1 MIDTA
6 GFIPPFRVLTGENP
20 PLKIVDLGANPIDG
34 QPPYAASFAG
44 GNAQVVGFEPNREA
58 LARLNAQKT
67 PRETYLPHAIGDGGT
82 HTLHMCQAPGMTS
95 LLKPS
100 EEVLNLFHGF
110 PAWGKVTATETL
122 QTRRLDD
129 IPETAGCDY
138 IKLDIQGAEL
148 MTLQNATQ
156 RLQDAV
162 VIHCETEFLQMYAG
176 QPLFSDIELFLRGR
190 GFAFHRFFPIVSRM
204 VVPLSMG
211 EDIYAGMSQQLW
223 ADSVFIRDLTKLDAL
238 TDKQLL
244 AMAAI
249 LHDCYQSL
257 DVVVHVLIAY
267 GKRTGRELAGT
278 YLNNLRASATPQAA

>member
-20 PLKIVDLGANPIDG
+20 PLKIVDIGANPIDG
-34 QPPYAASFAG
+34 PAPYAAILDG
-44 GNAQVVGFEPNREA
+44 GNAEVVGFEPNREA
-58 LARLNAQKT
+58 LANLNERKT
-67 PRETYLPHAIGDGGT
+67 PRETYLPHAIGDGGR

-95 LLKPS
+95 LLAPNPA
-100 EEVLNLFHGF
+100 VLNLFHGF
-110 PAWGKVTATETL
+110 PSWGQVTATETVE
-122 QTRRLDD
+122 TRRLDD
-129 IPETAGCDY
+129 IPETAGADY

-148 MTLQNATQ
+148 MTLRNAIQ
-156 RLQDAV
+156 RLGDAV

-176 QPLFSDIELFLRGR
+176 QPLFSDIELFLRGQ
-190 GFAFHRFFPIVSRM
+190 GFAFHRFYPIVSRM
-204 VVPLSMG
+204 VQPLSMG

-238 TDKQLL
+238 SEKQLL

-257 DVVVHVLIAY
+257 DVAVHLLIAY
-267 GKRTGRELAGT
+267 DRRTGRQLAGN
-278 YLNNLRASATPQAA
+278 YLNNLRASATPRAA